1 MQKKEIKKEK
11 VYDSDNDSVISSSE
25 SDRSTSPQQKSK
37 KQKIV
42 SNISS
47 PNLNLPNKQSAE
59 NNTVIFTKIRVI
71 SFLSNNKIIYNL
83 QSYVAY
89 CLLQFV
95 QKNQQGSLNSSLMQ
109 SRSNIL
115 SQMTPQQQSLN
126 QIRSIIQSFYVKQ
139 QLPQQQN
146 SQINQHQSD
155 LQQSQIKM
163 SLLEQQNRQYQ
174 QKIKT
179 IEQAKNSD
187 SKVIKNSIAQIQ
199 SQLFDIRH
207 KVESMNSKSKEKNQ
221 KKTKQNEK
229 NSDEHNKIKQK
240 EKKIKKKSDQEKDTS
255 VSSLTS
261 SEGDEKSLVESLS
274 EDEDSMI
281 EYSSNKHNSKNK
293 SKKKNK
299 NSGITENIKGYLIL
313 NAHKLQH
320 EGKKNQLLK
329 EILNK
334 KIPDQTTLSNHLVME
349 RYDIV
354 LRDIL
359 DVFLEYLLRSEPLHV
374 NTAYILQTEKNNL
387 LKKSIQTNQIKQIN
401 ASPQKQQFDVL
412 KKHEINLSQK
422 NNQNATN
429 FVSSE
434 HNPLYSQ
441 NRLITN
447 ESNSGGQM
455 PYSNNTIQPFT
466 HSISKS
472 NSLNPTIQQISQ
484 NNIDQI
490 SYRKSLNNDSR
501 MQQLLSPPLN
511 YSNQQS
517 YPVVNIDCI
526 SNLNDHQTI
535 LNQGIIGSNGRN
547 PSSTKS
553 ASSKQISF
561 HNQVSSQ
568 NQNLHLNSGNS
579 RGSID
584 WYQQQMKTN
593 KKFPQQISMTQQ
605 SSSRLNREGSQGIL
619 KQNNV
624 SYFINTEDQGFES
637 KGSASTKMSENARKN
652 QRLNH
657 AISES
662 QINLLKQNQIQK
674 QFLQQQQY
682 QQGINQIPQILQNN
696 QIQDNFGIIH
706 SFSNFQNSLSPKNNQ
721 DLQSARNANNLKINQ
736 VESLMSSQFQNS
748 NQELNNAPLYGNQ
761 QGIISQIGGGNTS
774 NLSQNHQSLFSSPNK
789 QAQLFQFQHKY
800 SSSLPFESFMNL
812 NASTSKNNDS
822 LEHNHS
828 RFLQSTSNPSRDY
841 YSPDFKQRMMVN
853 GFSKEILNIY
863 PEQLFFQNDTN
874 NLHERYQNQQIQL
887 NNQVLRNDQDFQ
899 SQEDYNNHQISQQ
912 ESQDFNKLTK
922 SASIQKNMQM
932 NSSDQIVSEENYQE
946 DTTSIQEQSQNS
958 RQKIAHSKSLNLL
971 MNKSKIPSFSPEN
984 TPTSLKSPSIIKK
997 NPQLKL
1003 MPCHK
1008 HNKSATIVVKRKNS
1022 DNSDHSNSISNMTNN
1037 NNNIKQQQSNQQK
1050 CSNCLIINNREEV
1063 KQRFQ
1068 KLPPSIEQVGRK
1080 GKNSSHNNNI
1090 KEIFNYNL
1098 EKQQS
1103 TSQK

>member
-1 MQKKEIKKEK
+1 MQKKAIKKEK

-37 KQKIV
+37 KQKIA

-47 PNLNLPNKQSAE
+47 PNLNQLNKQSAD
-59 NNTVIFTKIRVI
+59 NN
-71 SFLSNNKIIYNL
+71 N
-83 QSYVAY
+83 
-89 CLLQFV
+89 
-95 QKNQQGSLNSSLMQ
+95 KNQQGSLNSSLMQ

-126 QIRSIIQSFYVKQ
+126 QIRSIIQSFYIKQ
-139 QLPQQQN
+139 QHPQQLQ

-155 LQQSQIKM
+155 QQQSQLKM
-163 SLLEQQNRQYQ
+163 SLLEQQNRQYL
-174 QKIKT
+174 QKIKS

-207 KVESMNSKSKEKNQ
+207 KVESINSKSKEKNQ
-221 KKTKQNEK
+221 KTIKQNEK
-229 NSDEHNKIKQK
+229 SNAENNKNNQKENKIKRK
-240 EKKIKKKSDQEKDTS
+240 HDQEKVTS
-255 VSSLTS
+255 DSTITS
-261 SEGDEKSLVESLS
+261 SDGDEKSLTQSLT
-274 EDEDSMI
+274 EDEESMI
-281 EYSSNKHNSKNK
+281 EYSSNSKRK
-293 SKKKNK
+293 DKKKNK
-299 NSGITENIKGYLIL
+299 KSGITENIKGYLIL

-359 DVFLEYLLRSEPLHV
+359 DVFLEYLLRSDSLHV
-374 NTAYILQTEKNNL
+374 NTAYIMQTEKNNM
-387 LKKSIQTNQIKQIN
+387 LKKSVQTNSIKQVN
-401 ASPQKQQFDVL
+401 ASPQKQQFDTL
-412 KKHEINLSQK
+412 KKHEIQLNQK
-422 NNQNATN
+422 NNQNLIDFAN
-429 FVSSE
+429 SD
-434 HNPLYSQ
+434 HYHRYSQ
-441 NRLITN
+441 NRLTTN
-447 ESNSGGQM
+447 ESSGGQV
-455 PYSNNTIQPFT
+455 PYSNNTIQPFS
-466 HSISKS
+466 HSISKA
-472 NSLNPTIQQISQ
+472 NSQNPIIQQISQ
-484 NNIDQI
+484 NNIDQA

-501 MQQLLSPPLN
+501 MQQLLSPPLT
-511 YSNQQS
+511 YSNQQN
-517 YPVVNIDCI
+517 YPVINIDSI
-526 SNLNDHQTI
+526 SNINDHQTV
-535 LNQGIIGSNGRN
+535 LNQGNIGSHGRN

-561 HNQVSSQ
+561 HNQVSSS
-568 NQNLHLNSGNS
+568 NQHLQLNSGNS

-584 WYQQQMKTN
+584 WYQQQMKSN
-593 KKFPQQISMTQQ
+593 KRSPQQINMTQQ

-662 QINLLKQNQIQK
+662 QINLLKQNQIQR

-682 QQGINQIPQILQNN
+682 QQGISQIPQILQNN
-696 QIQDNFGIIH
+696 QLPDNFGIIH

-721 DLQSARNANNLKINQ
+721 DPQSSRNPNNLKINQ
-736 VESLMSSQFQNS
+736 VESLMGSQFQNN
-748 NQELNNAPLYGNQ
+748 NQDHNNASLYGNQ
-761 QGIISQIGGGNTS
+761 RGIIPQIGGNIS

-863 PEQLFFQNDTN
+863 PEQLFFQNDPN
-874 NLHERYQNQQIQL
+874 NLHERHQNQQILL
-887 NNQVLRNDQDFQ
+887 NNQGIRIDQDIQ
-899 SQEDYNNHQISQQ
+899 NQDDYNNHQLMQQ
-912 ESQDFNKLTK
+912 DSQDLNKLIK
-922 SASIQKNMQM
+922 STSIQKNMQM
-932 NSSDQIVSEENYQE
+932 NSQDQIVSEENYQE
-946 DTTSIQEQSQNS
+946 DTTSLQEQNQNS

-971 MNKSKIPSFSPEN
+971 TNKSKLPQFSPEN

-1022 DNSDHSNSISNMTNN
+1022 DNSDHSNSISNITNSNINN
-1037 NNNIKQQQSNQQK
+1037 NKQQQSNQQK

-1080 GKNSSHNNNI
+1080 GKNSLQNNNI
-1090 KEIFNYNL
+1090 KEVFNYNL

-1103 TSQK
+1103 ASQK

>member
-1 MQKKEIKKEK
+1 MQKKAIKKER
-11 VYDSDNDSVISSSE
+11 VYDSDHDSVISSSE

-37 KQKIV
+37 KQKIA
-42 SNISS
+42 SNILS
-47 PNLNLPNKQSAE
+47 PSLNLQNKQTAE
-59 NNTVIFTKIRVI
+59 NNNT
-71 SFLSNNKIIYNL
+71 
-83 QSYVAY
+83 
-89 CLLQFV
+89 
-95 QKNQQGSLNSSLMQ
+95 KNQQGSLNSSLMQ
-109 SRSNIL
+109 SRSNIF

-126 QIRSIIQSFYVKQ
+126 QIRSIIQSFYIKQ
-139 QLPQQQN
+139 QHPQQQN

-155 LQQSQIKM
+155 QQQSQIKM
-163 SLLEQQNRQYQ
+163 SLLEQQNRQYL
-174 QKIKT
+174 QKIKS

-187 SKVIKNSIAQIQ
+187 SKVIKNSIALIQ

-207 KVESMNSKSKEKNQ
+207 RVESINSKSKEKNQ
-221 KKTKQNEK
+221 KSRKQNEK
-229 NSDEHNKIKQK
+229 SGDEHKKNKQK
-240 EKKIKKKSDQEKDTS
+240 ENKTKRKSDQEKDTS
-255 VSSLTS
+255 VSSITS
-261 SEGDEKSLVESLS
+261 SENDEKSVTQSVS
-274 EDEDSMI
+274 EYEDSMI
-281 EYSSNKHNSKNK
+281 EYSNNKQKTKTK

-334 KIPDQTTLSNHLVME
+334 KIHDQTTLSNHLVME

-359 DVFLEYLLRSEPLHV
+359 DVFLEYLLRSESLHV
-374 NTAYILQTEKNNL
+374 NTAYILQAEKNNL
-387 LKKSIQTNQIKQIN
+387 LKKSNQANQIKQIN
-401 ASPQKQQFDVL
+401 ASPQKQQFDSL
-412 KKHEINLSQK
+412 KKHDNNLSQR
-422 NNQNATN
+422 NNQNVTN
-429 FVSSE
+429 FVNSD
-434 HNPLYSQ
+434 HYPRYSQ
-441 NRLITN
+441 NRLTTN
-447 ESNSGGQM
+447 ESNSGQT
-455 PYSNNTIQPFT
+455 PYSNTIIQPFS

-472 NSLNPTIQQISQ
+472 NSYNPMIQQIQ
-484 NNIDQI
+484 LNNIDQT
-490 SYRKSLNNDSR
+490 SYRKSLNNDSK
-501 MQQLLSPPLN
+501 MQQLLSPPLT
-511 YSNQQS
+511 YSNQQN
-517 YPVVNIDCI
+517 YPVVNIDCL
-526 SNLNDHQTI
+526 SNINDNQAV
-535 LNQGIIGSNGRN
+535 LNQGTIGPHGRN

-561 HNQVSSQ
+561 YNQVSSS
-568 NQNLHLNSGNS
+568 NQHLQLNSGNS

-584 WYQQQMKTN
+584 WYQQQIKSN

-605 SSSRLNREGSQGIL
+605 SSSRMNREGSQGIL

-624 SYFINTEDQGFES
+624 QYFINMEDQGFES

-657 AISES
+657 AISDS
-662 QINLLKQNQIQK
+662 QINLFKQNQIQK
-674 QFLQQQQY
+674 QFLQQQQQQY
-682 QQGINQIPQILQNN
+682 QQGITQIPQIHQNS

-721 DLQSARNANNLKINQ
+721 DPQSSRNVNNLKINQ
-736 VESLMSSQFQNS
+736 VESLMSSQFQNN
-748 NQELNNAPLYGNQ
+748 NQDHNNTLSYQ
-761 QGIISQIGGGNTS
+761 QGIIPQIGGNIS
-774 NLSQNHQSLFSSPNK
+774 NLSQNHQSLYSSPNK

-863 PEQLFFQNDTN
+863 PEQLLFQNDAN
-874 NLHERYQNQQIQL
+874 NLHERHQNQQILL
-887 NNQVLRNDQDFQ
+887 NNQGLIIDQDIQ
-899 SQEDYNNHQISQQ
+899 NQEDYNNHQFMQQ
-912 ESQDFNKLTK
+912 ENQDLHKLTK
-922 SASIQKNMQM
+922 SSSIQKNMQI
-932 NSSDQIVSEENYQE
+932 NSSDQIVSEENCQE
-946 DTTSIQEQSQNS
+946 DTTSLLEQNENS
-958 RQKIAHSKSLNLL
+958 RQKIAHPKSLNLST
-971 MNKSKIPSFSPEN
+971 NKSKIPSFSPEN

-997 NPQLKL
+997 NAQLKL

-1008 HNKSATIVVKRKNS
+1008 HNKSATAVVKRKNS
-1022 DNSDHSNSISNMTNN
+1022 DNSDHSNSISNMTNGNIN
-1037 NNNIKQQQSNQQK
+1037 NKQQQINQQK

-1080 GKNSSHNNNI
+1080 GKNSLQNSNI
-1090 KEIFNYNL
+1090 KEIFNQNL

-1103 TSQK
+1103 ASQK